1 MATVTPLNLY
11 SFRAYS
17 SVLTQVQSIVPSD
30 VTLVSSVEAALLE
43 ASQDYAAR
51 NYQAAIGAY
60 LKAQALMYAQM
71 DSSCVLGEVQRI
83 PDLPRDPS
91 LFDPML
97 SAALEWMNVL
107 PVPGPV
113 SPVRPQVAISPTT
126 LSTVTTVDGAGL
138 TSPQISS
145 ANGMQAAA
153 DLHLAA
159 TLTSLGNTSAAQFY
173 LNRANQ
179 ADSTVVTL
187 LTPAKATAAP
197 ATTAPAT
204 AAPATTAPVTVRPAA
219 IEVSE
224 IQAAGSTLGPVA
236 VRSAITAP
244 VLASPIVAEPVPIS
258 PVVLLPPPAT
268 VTRSLGILADGK
280 VSTVTWAAGAS
291 PALDAVKA
299 AAYAPR
305 LGAATLEDAISSPA
319 IASDLVLAM
328 PHNYFYV
335 IPLGLAECYHALG
348 DWANAE
354 KFYLQAAAY
363 PYLNASLE
371 APYVWT
377 QLATLYLDWG
387 NALYMS
393 GDATDAL
400 TAYEHVLN
408 ADGSV
413 PTASSLYTTAT
424 LAPAA
429 TAARSVVTNLAGL
442 VSDPASASTLS
453 LDPQL
458 CSVILEVHQRLV
470 QIAAGLDFWGHWAPR
485 VPIWTFDYLQ
495 QVAVNFAQ
503 LAISAE
509 QQVISYWDRADQGQL
524 TQLQLS
530 QQVSQANA
538 EVSAAQA
545 QTQAAQAQQQVYQ
558 LGLALAQQR
567 TADAKANATQYASSS
582 AAAIVH
588 QALQTQLSGGDDG
601 DAAQLNSYADIMMS
615 GNYDLSDSRATLA
628 AAEQLTAARLSQQ
641 YEVAALQRTA
651 AELQTAQAQAQAEVT
666 AANAQVTAAQAAQAV
681 ASLKAQQAAAM
692 VSAFNAQTF
701 TPDVWKA
708 MGDEMM
714 RMYQRYFAMAL
725 RTAKLMQQAYNFET
739 DQQLSLIKSSYASD
753 EIRGLLGADA
763 LMADIQGFT
772 YDLIT
777 STRGKV
783 QPIQHTISLAQQY
796 GWDFE
801 TQFRQTGSMTFE
813 TRIDD
818 FDNYY
823 PGTYAARIKS
833 VQVNAVGLVPVTG
846 LSGMLTCSGLSW
858 YRLPSDLWATTEAT
872 GLKTRVQSSETL
884 VLSDY
889 SPATDALLYTPDTR
903 MGAIFSGAGVV
914 SSWQL
919 DVPKEIN
926 DIDYGALLDV
936 TITFLYEARFD
947 PQLASRVQAQ
957 LASNPGTTSLQR
969 GIPIR
974 WLYPDL
980 FFSFIQT
987 GELTLTL
994 AASDFPVNQ
1003 TKPQLT
1009 SVGLQVS
1016 TSAPLAA
1023 SGITFSLATPGNA
1036 TAAKAATDANG
1047 AISSLTAGSAWAPLA
1062 TGSVLGAYTLSVTAA
1077 ENPALASKGT
1087 LDLSGIQNVALVLTY
1102 TYTPR

>member
-1 MATVTPLNLY
+1 MATAIPLNLY

-17 SVLTQVQSIVPSD
+17 SVLTQVQDVAPSD
-30 VTLVSSVEAALLE
+30 VALVSSVEAALLE
-43 ASQDYAAR
+43 ASQNYAAR
-51 NYQAAIGAY
+51 NYRAAIGAY
-60 LKAQALMYAQM
+60 LKAQALIYAQL

-97 SAALEWMNVL
+97 SAAIEWMNVL
-107 PVPGPV
+107 PVLGPV
-113 SPVRPQVAISPTT
+113 SPVRPQVAVNPAM
-126 LSTVTTVDGAGL
+126 LGAVTTANGAGL
-138 TSPQISS
+138 ASPTISS
-145 ANGMQAAA
+145 ATGMQAAA

-159 TLTSLGNTSAAQFY
+159 TLTSLGNTSGAQFF
-173 LNRANQ
+173 LNRANH
-179 ADSTVVTL
+179 ADSAVATL
-187 LTPAKATAAP
+187 LDPVKATPSPVTPVAASPVTGRPVATPA
-197 ATTAPAT
+197 
-204 AAPATTAPVTVRPAA
+204 RG
-219 IEVSE
+219 
-224 IQAAGSTLGPVA
+224 IQAAEGAAGRGMMPL
-236 VRSAITAP
+236 AITTP
-244 VLASPIVAEPVPIS
+244 VLVSPITASPIIAQPVTIS

-268 VTRSLGILADGK
+268 VTRSLGILADGT
-280 VSTVTWAAGAS
+280 VSRVTWAAGAS
-291 PALDAVKA
+291 PALAAVKA
-299 AAYAPR
+299 AAYAARP
-305 LGAATLEDAISSPA
+305 GAATLNDAISSPA
-319 IASDLVLAM
+319 MASDLVLAM
-328 PHNYFYV
+328 PHHYFYV
-335 IPLGLAECYHALG
+335 IPLGLAQCSHALG

-363 PYLNASLE
+363 PYLNTGLE

-393 GDATDAL
+393 GDVTHAL

-413 PTASSLYTTAT
+413 PSTSALYTTTA

-429 TAARSVVTNLAGL
+429 TAARSVVANLAGL
-442 VSDPASASTLS
+442 VSDPAFASTLNI
-453 LDPQL
+453 DPQM

-470 QIAAGLDFWGHWAPR
+470 QIAAGLDFWGHWASR

-538 EVSAAQA
+538 EVAASRA

-567 TADAKANATQYASSS
+567 ATDAQANAGLYARTS

-615 GNYDLSDSRATLA
+615 GNYDLSDGRATLA

-651 AELQTAQAQAQAEVT
+651 NELQTAQVQAQAEVT
-666 AANAQVTAAQAAQAV
+666 AANAQVTAALAAHAV

-701 TPDVWKA
+701 TPDVWMA

-725 RTAKLMQQAYNFET
+725 SAAKLMQQAYNFET
-739 DQQLSLIKSSYASD
+739 DQQLSLIKDSYASD
-753 EIRGLLGADA
+753 EIKGLLGADA
-763 LMADIQGFT
+763 LMADVQGFT

-777 STRGKV
+777 STRSKV
-783 QPIQHTISLAQQY
+783 QPIKHTISLAQQY

-801 TQFRQTGSMTFE
+801 TQFRKTGSMTFE

-823 PGTYAARIKS
+823 PGTYACRIKS
-833 VQVNAVGLVPVTG
+833 IQVNAVGLVPVTG
-846 LSGMLTCSGLSW
+846 LSGTLTCSGLSW

-872 GLKTRVQSSETL
+872 GLKTRVQNSETL

-889 SPATDALLYTPDTR
+889 APGTDALLYTPDTR

-919 DVPKEIN
+919 NVPKEIN

-957 LASNPGTTSLQR
+957 LASNPGTNSLQR

-974 WLYPDL
+974 WVYPDL

-994 AASDFPVNQ
+994 AAGDFPVNQ
-1003 TKPQLT
+1003 TMPQLT
-1009 SVGLQVS
+1009 SVGLQLS
-1016 TSAPLAA
+1016 TSAPQAA

-1047 AISSLTAGSAWAPLA
+1047 SISSLTAGSAWAPLA
-1062 TGSVLGAYTLSVTAA
+1062 TGSALGGYSLSVTAA
-1077 ENPALASKGT
+1077 DNPALAGQGT

>member
-1 MATVTPLNLY
+1 MRMATTTLLKLY

-17 SVLTQVQSIVPSD
+17 SVLTQVQDIAPSD
-30 VTLVSSVEAALLE
+30 VALVSSVEAALLE

-51 NYQAAIGAY
+51 NYQAAIDAY
-60 LKAQALMYAQM
+60 LKAQALIYAQL

-83 PDLPRDPS
+83 PGLPRDPS

-113 SPVRPQVAISPTT
+113 SPVRPQLAVSPTT
-126 LSTVTTVDGAGL
+126 LSAVTTVDTAGL
-138 TSPQISS
+138 MSPQLSS
-145 ANGMQAAA
+145 PNGMQAAA

-173 LNRANQ
+173 QNRANQ
-179 ADSTVVTL
+179 VDSAVVAVL
-187 LTPAKATAAP
+187 APPKAPAAP
-197 ATTAPAT
+197 VA
-204 AAPATTAPVTVRPAA
+204 AAPVAAAPVTIKP
-219 IEVSE
+219 
-224 IQAAGSTLGPVA
+224 
-236 VRSAITAP
+236 SAIAVPTAVTAAVP
-244 VLASPIVAEPVPIS
+244 TSPIVAKPILIS
-258 PVVLLPPPAT
+258 PVVLLPTPAT
-268 VTRSLGILADGK
+268 VTRSLGILVDGK
-280 VSTVTWAAGAS
+280 VSTITWAAGAS

-299 AAYAPR
+299 AAYTPR
-305 LGAATLEDAISSPA
+305 TSAATLEDAISSPT
-319 IASDLVLAM
+319 IASDLVLAL

-335 IPLGLAECYHALG
+335 IALGLAECYHGLG

-363 PYLNASLE
+363 TYLNTSLE

-377 QLATLYLDWG
+377 QLAALYLDWG

-393 GDATDAL
+393 GDVTDAL

-413 PTASSLYTTAT
+413 PAASSLYTTT
-424 LAPAA
+424 GLAPAA

-442 VSDPASASTLS
+442 VSNPASASTLS

-470 QIAAGLDFWGHWAPR
+470 QIAAGLDFWGHWAAR

-524 TQLQLS
+524 TQLQLT

-538 EVSAAQA
+538 EVAAAQA

-558 LGLALAQQR
+558 LGLTLAQQR
-567 TADAKANATQYASSS
+567 ATDATANATQYASTS

-628 AAEQLTAARLSQQ
+628 AAEQLTASRLSQQ

-666 AANAQVTAAQAAQAV
+666 AANAQVTSAQAAQAV
-681 ASLKAQQAAAM
+681 ASLKAQQATAM

-783 QPIQHTISLAQQY
+783 QPIKHTISLAEQY

-833 VQVNAVGLVPVTG
+833 VEVNAVGLVPVTG
-846 LSGMLTCSGLSW
+846 LSGTLTCSGLSW
-858 YRLPSDLWATTEAT
+858 YRLPSDSWATTEAT

-947 PQLASRVQAQ
+947 PQLAARVQTQ
-957 LASNPGTTSLQR
+957 LASNPGTASLQR

-974 WLYPDL
+974 WVYPDL
-980 FFSFIQT
+980 FFNFIQT
-987 GELTLTL
+987 GELTLSL

-1023 SGITFSLATPGNA
+1023 SGITFSLATPGNT
-1036 TAAKAATDANG
+1036 TAAKAASDANG
-1047 AISSLTAGSAWAPLA
+1047 AINSLTAGSTWAPLA
-1062 TGSVLGAYTLSVTAA
+1062 TGSALGAYTLSVTAA
-1077 ENPALASKGT
+1077 DNPALASKGT
-1087 LDLSGIQNVALVLTY
+1087 LDLSGVQNVALVLTY